1 MNAKF
6 QLVRDGDHPG
16 TGLPL
21 YKVYDAAEYG
31 NPAVSR
37 PRPLGEVWA
46 VGVPGVTGRPVP
58 AGVRFQRSG
67 SWQES
72 PLLPAGAYGDA
83 ARAMIAQL

>member
-6 QLVRDGDHPG
+6 QLVRDGDYPG

-31 NPAVSR
+31 DATVRR

-46 VGVPGVTGRPVP
+46 VGVPGVTGKYVP
-58 AGVRFQRSG
+58 TGVRFQRSG

-72 PLLPAGAYGDA
+72 PVLPAGAFGDA
-83 ARAMIAQL
+83 ARAMIARL